1 MGTRFH
7 PLCLSHR
14 IAPPTLL
21 FFFCIICF
29 SVSIGSF
36 SIVYNMLLLILS
48 LKSHTNFVLTLLL
61 LLGITSFLRRSLYLV
76 TSIFLHYCL
85 LLLLFSHQLMFVT
98 PWTAARQA
106 SLSLT
111 ISWSLPKFMSIE
123 SVMPFNHLIL
133 CHRLFFLPSI
143 FPSIRVFSQ
152 KSPNC
157 LLNSL

>member
-1 MGTRFH
+1 
-7 PLCLSHR
+7 
-14 IAPPTLL
+14 
-21 FFFCIICF
+21 
-29 SVSIGSF
+29 
-36 SIVYNMLLLILS
+36 MLLLILF

-76 TSIFLHYCL
+76 TSIFIHYCL
-85 LLLLFSHQLMFVT
+85 MLLLLFSHQLMFVT
-98 PWTAARQA
+98 PRTAAHQA

-111 ISWSLPKFMSIE
+111 ISRSLPKFMSIE

-133 CHRLFFLPSI
+133 CHPLILPPSI

-157 LLNSL
+157 LLNSLQSYSPTPTPPKIFLSRTLMISMY